1 VEKQKTYLSVVHD
14 PVQRPLRRVRPP
26 KQSREREPW
35 HLRVGS
41 LREELLSLLAG
52 SHSESAG
59 VVLVSGSR
67 VREHDSRRDPDD
79 ASSQTNCDQSTK
91 SHLRIRPIVVC
102 RAPRHRRVVL
112 TRFIQPSS
120 RAFLNILNAVEGRTV
135 IGYVISERLNC
146 AITCNFRH
154 SRPAHHLFVFLR
166 RCVRMAE
173 RAAWILP
180 TELTRFILSLLP
192 ERLGD
197 YHAICASM
205 RVCKEWK
212 VGVCRQ

>member
-1 VEKQKTYLSVVHD
+1 VHD
-14 PVQRPLRRVRPP
+14 PVQRALRRVRPP
-26 KQSREREPW
+26 KQSREREPRY
-35 HLRVGS
+35 LRVGS

-52 SHSESAG
+52 SHSESSR
-59 VVLVSGSR
+59 VFLVSGSR

-79 ASSQTNCDQSTK
+79 ASSQPDCDQSTK
-91 SHLRIRPIVVC
+91 SHLRVRPIVVC
-102 RAPRHRRVVL
+102 RAPRHRRVVS
-112 TRFIQPSS
+112 TRPIDPSS
-120 RAFLNILNAVEGRTV
+120 RALLNILSAVKGNTV
-135 IGYVISERLNC
+135 IGYIISERLNC

-154 SRPAHHLFVFLR
+154 SRPAHHLLVFLC
-166 RCVRMAE
+166 RCLGMAE
-173 RAAWILP
+173 RTAWILP

-212 VGVCRQ
+212 VRVCRQRIARSAHNR